1 MIIAI
6 LIALLV
12 TAGAIPVQA
21 GVYAIEQK
29 DGSWRVSKYDDDDP
43 TVRVTQFDRNKTI
56 RLDKKV
62 QKLDDSLKQYT
73 LAGEARLAAYFNTD
87 QEWLKQQSRNRLGRS
102 EAKHF
107 LAECV
112 NDVCL
117 PEPGSKGRPPYP
129 SMEEG
134 RDFTYKKVQMGD
146 DSLKQYTLTLAGE
159 ARLAAYFDSD
169 REWLKRN
176 KMGIPG
182 AKHFLGE
189 CINNVCLPEPGTEGR
204 PPYPS
209 MEEGRDF
216 TYGFKTVTVKVDA
229 PNPDYLK
236 YIQPWYIVSDRAKR
250 PGGRWLIG
258 TTVEMTNQEFNDY
271 LLYLESATP

>member
-1 MIIAI
+1 MVFAI

-12 TAGAIPVQA
+12 AAGAIPVKA

-43 TVRVTQFDRNKTI
+43 TVRVTQFDRKKTI

-73 LAGEARLAAYFNTD
+73 LAGEARLAAYFNSD

-134 RDFTYKKVQMGD
+134 RDFTY
-146 DSLKQYTLTLAGE
+146 
-159 ARLAAYFDSD
+159 
-169 REWLKRN
+169 
-176 KMGIPG
+176 
-182 AKHFLGE
+182 
-189 CINNVCLPEPGTEGR
+189 
-204 PPYPS
+204 
-209 MEEGRDF
+209 
-216 TYGFKTVTVKVDA
+216 GFKTVTVKVDA

-236 YIQPWYIVSDRAKR
+236 YRQPWYIVSDRAKR

-258 TTVEMTNQEFNDY
+258 TTEEMTNQEFNDY

>member
-1 MIIAI
+1 MVFAI
-6 LIALLV
+6 LFALLV
-12 TAGAIPVQA
+12 AAGAIPVQA

-29 DGSWRVSKYDDDDP
+29 DGSWRVSMYDDDDP
-43 TVRVTQFDRNKTI
+43 TVRVTQLDHNKTI
-56 RLDKKV
+56 RLDNKL
-62 QKLDDSLKQYT
+62 QKLDDSLKQY
-73 LAGEARLAAYFNTD
+73 
-87 QEWLKQQSRNRLGRS
+87 
-102 EAKHF
+102 
-107 LAECV
+107 
-112 NDVCL
+112 
-117 PEPGSKGRPPYP
+117 
-129 SMEEG
+129 
-134 RDFTYKKVQMGD
+134 
-146 DSLKQYTLTLAGE
+146 TLAGE

-236 YIQPWYIVSDRAKR
+236 YRQPWYIVSDRAKR

>member
-1 MIIAI
+1 MVFAI

-12 TAGAIPVQA
+12 AAGAIPVKA

-43 TVRVTQFDRNKTI
+43 TVRVTQFDRKKTI

-62 QKLDDSLKQYT
+62 QKL
-73 LAGEARLAAYFNTD
+73 
-87 QEWLKQQSRNRLGRS
+87 
-102 EAKHF
+102 
-107 LAECV
+107 
-112 NDVCL
+112 
-117 PEPGSKGRPPYP
+117 
-129 SMEEG
+129 
-134 RDFTYKKVQMGD
+134 D

-236 YIQPWYIVSDRAKR
+236 YRQPWYIVSDRAKR

-258 TTVEMTNQEFNDY
+258 TTEEMTNQEFNDY